1 MPLQPMNDRKSFDV
15 IAVGDLNIDLILQ
28 LERLPAFGEEVLAEA
43 LSRHAGGVA
52 ANFASYCARLGL
64 RVALVA
70 RVGQDEFGAFLI
82 QRMNELGVGTD
93 YIRMD
98 ETLPTGLTISLSG
111 PQDRA
116 FVTYLGT
123 IDSLTGADIPDELL
137 AQARWL
143 HLGSYFLQ
151 RRLQPE
157 VPALFERARR
167 KGVWISLDTGYD
179 PYENWDSGLR
189 DLLPLVDMFLPNE
202 IEITRIMRQDNP
214 LAAARLLATQ
224 GVRVALKLGA
234 QGARFFHLQEEIA
247 QPAFSVPVQDTT
259 CCGDAFNAGFIAAW
273 LQGLPPVEC
282 LRWGNALGALVAMQA
297 GNAAASVSPQA
308 LQQLLASAAQLH

>member
-1 MPLQPMNDRKSFDV
+1 MPNKDAFDV
-15 IAVGDLNIDLILQ
+15 IAVGDLNIDLILR
-28 LERLPAFGEEVLAEA
+28 LKRLPAFGEEVLAEA

-64 RVALVA
+64 RIALVA
-70 RVGQDEFGAFLI
+70 RVGRDEFGAFLI

-93 YIRMD
+93 YIRRD
-98 ETLPTGLTISLSG
+98 ETLPTGVTISLSG

-123 IDSLTGADIPDELL
+123 IDSLTGMDVPDELL

-151 RRLQPE
+151 RRLQPDM
-157 VPALFERARR
+157 PALFKRARR
-167 KGVWISLDTGYD
+167 AGLGISLDTGFD
-179 PYENWDSGLR
+179 PYENWDSGLP
-189 DLLPLVDMFLPNE
+189 DLLPLVDIFMPNE
-202 IEITRIMRQDNP
+202 IEMTRIMRQDNP
-214 LAAARLLATQ
+214 RAAAQRLAMQ
-224 GVRVALKLGA
+224 GVRVALKLGP
-234 QGARFFHLQEEIA
+234 QGARFFYLQEEIA
-247 QPAFSVPVQDTT
+247 QPAFSVPVRDTT

-282 LRWGNALGALVAMQA
+282 LRWGNAMGALVAMKA
-297 GNAAASVSPQA
+297 GNAADSVSPQA
-308 LQQLLASAAQLH
+308 LQQLLASAAQLR